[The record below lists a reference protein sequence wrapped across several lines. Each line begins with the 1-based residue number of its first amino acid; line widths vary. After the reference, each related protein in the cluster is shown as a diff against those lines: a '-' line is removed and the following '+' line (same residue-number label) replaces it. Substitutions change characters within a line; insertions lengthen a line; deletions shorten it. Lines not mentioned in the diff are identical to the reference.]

1 MEVTDSK
8 TPPGADHPTRTCH
21 TSGEGKAGCAKR
33 RATRRDSPGDS
44 VSSGGSAT
52 WLEKRVDMQSAQLA
66 RQEKLE
72 ERMDI
77 QASLL
82 ATQEDAIAALRDE
95 VRHLGRQLA
104 EARTADGESC
114 AGRAF
119 GASSAG
125 ASTLAGSSMPLL
137 MPPSELTT
145 IEGTDVPLLVF
156 INSRSGGRK
165 GAAVINNYYKWFG
178 EVQVCDLARVREG
191 GPPPEVL
198 LSRYVDRPGCRVL
211 VGGGDGTCGWLLN
224 AITKVCTEA
233 RRDVGSTLPIA
244 VMPLGTGNDLCK
256 PPSPTPK
263 DARRRP
269 VSPEC
274 VLPHHAADGAVVRLR
289 ACRVCD
295 RSAVF
300 VSPRAQLGTG
310 LPPQHGQLRVGEAH
324 CHRHSRAPRSLAGDD
339 AVVPRP
345 AKGILANLWPAQHHG
360 RHRS

>member
-1 MEVTDSK
+1 
-8 TPPGADHPTRTCH
+8 
-21 TSGEGKAGCAKR
+21 
-33 RATRRDSPGDS
+33 
-44 VSSGGSAT
+44 
-52 WLEKRVDMQSAQLA
+52 MQAAQLV

-72 ERMDI
+72 ERVDI

-82 ATQEDAIAALRDE
+82 ATQEDVIASLRDE
-95 VRHLGRQLA
+95 VRQLGRQVA
-104 EARTADGESC
+104 EACTTRTTDGEAC

-119 GASSAG
+119 GAASAG
-125 ASTLAGSSMPLL
+125 ASTLTWSSMPLL
-137 MPPSELTT
+137 MPPSDLTT

-244 VMPLGTGNDLCK
+244 VMPLGTGNDLCE

-269 VSPEC
+269 DSPEC
-274 VLPHHAADGAVVRLR
+274 ILPHHAADSAVVHLR

-300 VSPRAQLGTG
+300 VSPCAQLGTG
-310 LPPQHGQLRVGEAH
+310 LPPHHGQFRVGEAH
-324 CHRHSRAPRSLAGDD
+324 CHRHSRAPRSLASDA
-339 AVVPRP
+339 AVVPGS
-345 AKGILANLWPAQHHG
+345 AKSLLAHLWPAQHHG
-360 RHRS
+360 RHRSQSRAAAQLSVDWDRGGWSLWLPSGARGEARSLHKPSHE